1 MFSGLTCFC
10 FCYIVVC
17 NIVVVIFVCGGS
29 AGENQLERQRARE
42 QERDRASERK
52 RGREGGDRNYKRK
65 KSRDWWRQRDGSVY
79 RVRLG
84 RETRGTLVYLMSLCL
99 PEMYVIIGSVSS
111 LDRSVFVNTHTTHIH
126 ISLKFFLKFL
136 RF

>member
-1 MFSGLTCFC
+1 MRWKRRRESIRETTR
-10 FCYIVVC
+10 
-17 NIVVVIFVCGGS
+17 
-29 AGENQLERQRARE
+29 ERARE
-42 QERDRASERK
+42 RQSERAK
-52 RGREGGDRNYKRK
+52 EREGGRRQKLQKK

-111 LDRSVFVNTHTTHIH
+111 LDRSIFVNTHTTHIH